1 MPELT
6 AIIKSLGNWFKP
18 AGTLQCSACGK
29 VREKKFHVRGPSF
42 SLCRD
47 CWDEAFVAMKG
58 QKQNIVVVRGANT
71 AVERCTFCGHPAAT
85 TGGLATWPG
94 AAICADCLLLC
105 DEILA
110 EQGV

>member
-6 AIIKSLGNWFKP
+6 AIIKSVGDWFKP
-18 AGTLQCSACGK
+18 APTSQCSGCDRS
-29 VREKKFHVRGPSF
+29 RENKFVVRGPSV

-47 CWDEAFVAMKG
+47 CWENAFVAMKG
-58 QKQNIVVVRGANT
+58 NKRNVVSVRGSNISA
-71 AVERCTFCGHPAAT
+71 ERCSFCGHRVPEN
-85 TGGLATWPG
+85 GGLATWPNM
-94 AAICADCLLLC
+94 AICADCLLLC